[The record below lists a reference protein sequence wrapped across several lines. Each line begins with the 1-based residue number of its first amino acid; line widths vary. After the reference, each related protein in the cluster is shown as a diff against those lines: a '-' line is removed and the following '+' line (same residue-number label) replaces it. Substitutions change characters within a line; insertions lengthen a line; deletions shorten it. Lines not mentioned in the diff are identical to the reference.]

1 MGNLYPL
8 EVAKCRW
15 SLLRTI
21 SNSRT
26 EKMELYI
33 LLYNSFLLSPLR
45 FRDYDT
51 THDDSVFWFALR
63 SVYRGLEHCRVPK
76 RSLISLLCTIGVD
89 DGNGRYFP

>member
-8 EVAKCRW
+8 EVTKCRW

-33 LLYNSFLLSPLR
+33 LLYNPFLLSPLR

-63 SVYRGLEHCRVPK
+63 SVYRGLGIVAK
-76 RSLISLLCTIGVD
+76 RSVISLLCMIGVD